1 MKKELKY
8 RFVYLYCSIHNM
20 SKLAPCLL
28 AIFLGDSLVFS
39 QNEFEVATIAF
50 YNVENAFDTIDDP
63 NTLDDDRTP
72 TGKDR
77 WTEDVY
83 AKKLHNLALV
93 ISKIGRKVSST
104 APVIVGLCEV
114 ENRRVI
120 DDLIRQP
127 SLSKINYG
135 VIHYDSPDERGIDV
149 ALLYKKGVFIPQSF
163 RKHRLVL
170 YDKEGERDFTRD
182 QLVVSGFLAGER
194 LSLIVNHWPSR
205 SGGQARSEPYRLR
218 AAQLNQRIID
228 SIQQL
233 DPKAK
238 IISMGD
244 FNDDPT
250 NQSFKSILN
259 TSGEKEMALK
269 ERRLYN
275 PMDVMHQKGLGTSA
289 YRNRWHMLDQMY
301 FTPNLLEA
309 VPFRWRYWKAEIF
322 NPPMLINVKGPYKGT
337 PFRSFSNGRF
347 TGGFSDHFPVCLYL
361 LRERASGQKSL

>member
-1 MKKELKY
+1 
-8 RFVYLYCSIHNM
+8 M
-20 SKLAPCLL
+20 SKLAPYLL
-28 AIFLGDSLVFS
+28 TILLGGSLVFS
-39 QNEFEVATIAF
+39 QNEYEVATIAF
-50 YNVENAFDTIDDP
+50 YNIENAFDIIDDP

-77 WTEDVY
+77 WTADVY
-83 AKKLHNLALV
+83 EKKLHNLALV
-93 ISKIGRKVSST
+93 ISQIGRKVSSV

-114 ENRRVI
+114 ENRKVI

-149 ALLYKKGVFIPQSF
+149 AFLYIKGIFIPQNF
-163 RKHRLVL
+163 RTHRLVL
-170 YDKEGERDFTRD
+170 YNKKGERDYTRD

-205 SGGQARSEPYRLR
+205 SGGRARSEPYRLR

-228 SIQQL
+228 SIQKL

-259 TSGEKEMALK
+259 TSGEKEIALK
-269 ERRLYN
+269 ELRLYN
-275 PMDVMHQKGLGTSA
+275 PMEVMHQKGLGTSA
-289 YRNRWHMLDQMY
+289 YRNRWHMLDQIY

-322 NPPMLINVKGPYKGT
+322 NPPKLINAKGPYKGT

-361 LRERASGQKSL
+361 LRERASDQKAL